1 MVYSNCSVDIVIP
14 IYKTS
19 FDEMEYFSINHSL
32 GVLSNY
38 PAVFV
43 HPEGLD
49 LAYYREYFPDGTYL
63 SLPSVYFES
72 HRNYNQLC
80 YQVEF
85 YNLFSHVSHILI
97 LQPDALVARPDL
109 DRWCASRYDFLG
121 GPECNVY
128 SYDIRGISP
137 FSKLD
142 YLEPI
147 RLSGCNGGLSLRR
160 INAIVAVLEEYKELT
175 LFFRN
180 YGVGIGEDI
189 FFSLMGRVSDSF
201 QVANEFAA
209 SKFAITEKFP
219 QWIEFNN
226 GNIPFGFHG
235 WYKSESDKTYILKL
249 LSEIKSAS
257 S

>member
-1 MVYSNCSVDIVIP
+1 
-14 IYKTS
+14 
-19 FDEMEYFSINHSL
+19 MEYFSIDHSL
-32 GVLSNY
+32 RGLSKF

-43 HPEGLD
+43 HPEGLG
-49 LAYYREYFPDGTYL
+49 LAYYRDHFPGSSYL
-63 SLPSVYFES
+63 SLPPVYFEA

-80 YQVEF
+80 YEVEF
-85 YNLFSHVSHILI
+85 YKLFSHVSHILL
-97 LQPDALVARPDL
+97 LQPDALVVKPDL
-109 DRWCASRYDFLG
+109 EQWCATRYDFLG

-128 SYDIRGISP
+128 SYDLRNIFP

-142 YLEPI
+142 FLEPI

-160 INAIVAVLEEYKELT
+160 ISAFVSVLDEYKELT
-175 LFFRN
+175 HFFRN

-189 FFSLMGRVSDSF
+189 FFSLMGRVSNSF

-209 SKFAITEKFP
+209 SRFAITEKFP

-235 WYKSESDKTYILKL
+235 WYKNESDKAYILEL
-249 LSEIKSAS
+249 LPAIENTWC
-257 S
+257 